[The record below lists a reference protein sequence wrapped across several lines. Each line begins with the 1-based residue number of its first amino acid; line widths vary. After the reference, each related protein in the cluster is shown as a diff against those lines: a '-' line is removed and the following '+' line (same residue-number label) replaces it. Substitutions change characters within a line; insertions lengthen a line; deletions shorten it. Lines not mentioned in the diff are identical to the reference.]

1 MYINNRHLQ
10 ILDLIKN
17 NPNFN
22 LKDIENILDMS
33 QQHIK
38 LYLVDIYDEI
48 SQNGFTP
55 PPHPHP
61 VVAPKKPT
69 IY

>member
-10 ILDLIKN
+10 ILHLIKN

-22 LKDIENILDMS
+22 LKDIENILDIS

-48 SQNGFTP
+48 SENGFTP
-55 PPHPHP
+55 LPPDL
-61 VVAPKKPT
+61 APKKLT

>member
-48 SQNGFTP
+48 SENGFTP
-55 PPHPHP
+55 LPPSPP